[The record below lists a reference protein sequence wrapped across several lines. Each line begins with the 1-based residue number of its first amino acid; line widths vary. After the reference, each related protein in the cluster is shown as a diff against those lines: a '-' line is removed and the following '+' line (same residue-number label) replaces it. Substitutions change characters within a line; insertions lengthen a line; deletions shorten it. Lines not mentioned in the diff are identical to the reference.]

1 MINTF
6 KTMDKSLYILFL
18 GVLLTH
24 LGTFLVIPILPI
36 MLSEGI
42 GLSFSTVGAVL
53 ATYAI
58 AFQLGSM
65 LGGFLADRLG
75 RRTVISGGAFIAGI
89 GFFCIGFFDT
99 YVPVLLSVAIAG
111 LGNGLNAPSTKAA
124 IASIAS
130 KENQTTAFSFRGI
143 AANIGTGVAG
153 LIVFFL
159 ITGSPIIVY
168 WIAGITY
175 LIITVLSWIFIPK
188 GCGEEECKPVPL
200 GAYKEVF
207 SNKPFVV
214 FGLVSILIWALYA
227 QLALALPIRA
237 TDVLENPGHVALIWT
252 IKSATVIFLQTVITK
267 HIISKLHPLFALFIG
282 LLFIGGGIGYLYF
295 ASSFLGL
302 VISGTI
308 FVLGEMLIL
317 PTIDSTI
324 SQLSKANLIGLFFG
338 LANVIAGLG
347 EALGKFFGGML
358 LDLGTNS
365 YIPWITFTIASFFI
379 GGLVILLMRW
389 KPMQE
394 SLVLASQ
401 QEDKPKEAP
410 RVNPGPQDHQSLPLH
425 RWEEEIFFRRK
436 SPT

>member
-1 MINTF
+1 MINTI

-24 LGTFLVIPILPI
+24 LGSFLVIPILPI
-36 MLSEGI
+36 MLRESV
-42 GLSFSTVGAVL
+42 GLSLSTIGGVL
-53 ATYAI
+53 ASYAI
-58 AFQLGSM
+58 AFQFGSI

-75 RRTVISGGAFIAGI
+75 RRTVISGGAFIAAI
-89 GFFCIGFFDT
+89 GFVSIGLFDT
-99 YVPVLLSVAIAG
+99 YLPVLFSVATAG

-143 AANIGTGVAG
+143 AANIGTGTAG

-159 ITGSPIIVY
+159 ITGSPKIVY

-175 LIITVLSWIFIPK
+175 LVITVLSWIFVPK

-207 SNKPFVV
+207 SNKPFVI
-214 FGLVSILIWALYA
+214 FGLVSILIWVLYA

-252 IKSATVIFLQTVITK
+252 IKSVTVILLQTIITK
-267 HIISKLHPLFALFIG
+267 HIISRVHPLFALFIG
-282 LLFIGGGIGYLYF
+282 ILLIGGGVGFLYF
-295 ASSFLGL
+295 ANSFIGL
-302 VISGTI
+302 AISGTI
-308 FVLGEMLIL
+308 FVLGEMLLL
-317 PTIDSTI
+317 PTMDSTI
-324 SQLSKANLIGLFFG
+324 SQLSKANLIGIFFG
-338 LANVIAGLG
+338 LANVVSGLG
-347 EALGKFFGGML
+347 EATGHFLGGRL

-365 YIPWITFTIASFFI
+365 YIPWITYAIASLLI
-379 GGLVILLMRW
+379 GGMVLLLIRW
-389 KPMQE
+389 KPMQD
-394 SLVLASQ
+394 SLISAAKQ
-401 QEDKPKEAP
+401 KDKPKEAP
-410 RVNPGPQDHQSLPLH
+410 RVNPGPPNHQSLPLN